1 MVKLKSLDKTIKEAK
16 KTPLERFRNI
26 GIIAHID
33 AGKTTT
39 TESFLYY
46 TGMTYKIGKID
57 DGDTEMDWME
67 QEKERGITITSAST
81 TCFWTIDNDPEKYRI
96 NIIDTP
102 GHVDFTAEVE
112 RSLRVLDG
120 AVVVFDGKMG
130 VEPQSET
137 VWRQAD
143 RYNVPRMCFINKLNL
158 VGGDFD
164 MSLAS
169 IKEKLTTNAVAII
182 FPIGIE
188 KEMNGLV
195 DVIKMKAY
203 TYKDAEHHEFNE
215 VEIPAE
221 LKEKADKM
229 RAELLDKIADA
240 DDKLMEKYL
249 AGETLTE
256 KEIIKALRTKTI
268 KGDIYPVL
276 GGDSRAGM
284 AKFILNA
291 IVRYLPS
298 PLDRG
303 EIQGLDLDTDKE
315 ISRKPDD
322 KEAFSAVS
330 FKIVTDPHVGKLAY
344 FRVYSGHL
352 ATGDMVYNS
361 TQDSKEKVSRL
372 LMMHANHREEV
383 ADVHTGDIA
392 AIVGPKKIKTGDTL
406 CDEIKPIKFPG
417 IKFIEPIV
425 SQAIEPA
432 TKVDQEKMGMGLN
445 KLMEE
450 DPTFKVASD
459 EETGQTII
467 SGVGE
472 LHLEIMVD
480 RLKRE
485 HHTTVKVGKPQVA
498 YKETIEIT
506 AEAEG
511 RYVKQSGGHGQY
523 GDVWLRLE
531 PTTEQMG
538 FEFTN
543 AIRGGAI
550 PAEYIPEVEKG
561 VKKSIL
567 SGILGGYPVV
577 GVKVTLFD
585 GSFHEVDSSGI
596 SFQIAAQ
603 MGFKEA
609 MRIAKPIL
617 LEPVMS
623 VDVTAPI
630 DYMGEVTKT
639 ISSRRGI
646 ILGTDQVKSVQ
657 VIHSEVPLAELFGYV
672 NELRSVT
679 NGRGAPSIEFK
690 KYAKVPTETQKKV
703 LGIE

>member
-1 MVKLKSLDKTIKEAK
+1 MVKVKSLDTTIKEAK

-57 DGDTEMDWME
+57 EGDTEMDWME
-67 QEKERGITITSAST
+67 QERERGITITSAST
-81 TCFWTIDNDPEKYRI
+81 TCFWTIDNDPHKYRI

-158 VGGDFD
+158 IGGDFD
-164 MSLAS
+164 MSLDS
-169 IKEKLTTNAVAII
+169 IKEKLTPNAVAIV

-188 KEMNGLV
+188 KEMSGLV

-203 TYKDAEHHEFNE
+203 TYKDEEHHDFNE

-221 LKEKADKM
+221 LKEKAEKM

-249 AGETLTE
+249 AGEDLTE
-256 KEIIKALRTKTI
+256 KEIIRALRIKTI

-284 AKFILNA
+284 AKFILDA

-303 EIQGLDLDTDKE
+303 EIEGIDPDTDKPM
-315 ISRKPDD
+315 SRKPDD
-322 KEAFSAVS
+322 KEPFSAVA

-344 FRVYSGHL
+344 FRVYSGRL
-352 ATGDMVYNS
+352 STGDMVYNS
-361 TQDSKEKVSRL
+361 TRDAKEKVSRL
-372 LMMHANHREEV
+372 LMMHANHREEIS
-383 ADVHTGDIA
+383 DVHTGDIA
-392 AIVGPKKIKTGDTL
+392 AIVGPKQIKTGDTL
-406 CDEIKPIKFPG
+406 CDEGKPIKFKG
-417 IKFIEPIV
+417 INFIEPIV

-432 TKVDQEKMGMGLN
+432 TKVDQEKMGLGLN

-450 DPTFKVASD
+450 DPTFKVATD

-485 HHTTVKVGKPQVA
+485 HHTTVHVGKPQVA

-538 FEFTN
+538 FEFVN
-543 AIRGGAI
+543 SIRGGAI
-550 PAEYIPEVEKG
+550 PAEFIPEVEKG

-567 SGILGGYPVV
+567 AGILGGYPVV

-609 MRIAKPIL
+609 MRLAKPIL
-617 LEPVMS
+617 LEPVMA

-639 ISSRRGI
+639 ISSRRGV
-646 ILGTDQVKSVQ
+646 ILGTDQVKNVQ

-690 KYAKVPTETQKKV
+690 KYAKVPMETQKKV